1 MNAGPA
7 PRRLGNTQARKNALD
22 EIQER
27 RSADWCTAIGVKC
40 LHMRAQKVAFG
51 KVAPVK
57 YSRSA
62 AILSKLI
69 FTFPDSQGAQ
79 NAMKAT
85 LRQGDSHNRTLFI
98 VNLKSFAQIDLGCPM

>member
-1 MNAGPA
+1 MNAGLPQDA
-7 PRRLGNTQARKNALD
+7 LAIHKRAKTPLD

-40 LHMRAQKVAFG
+40 LHMRAQKVALG

-69 FTFPDSQGAQ
+69 FTFPDSQCSK
-79 NAMKAT
+79 M
-85 LRQGDSHNRTLFI
+85 R
-98 VNLKSFAQIDLGCPM
+98 